1 MFKAEGISCMKMYEI
16 YTIVIVIGT
25 VVLMDLKCFF
35 RGMQLRH
42 PLLVT
47 RKPSAEYGYTKKTA

>member
-1 MFKAEGISCMKMYEI
+1 MYEI
-16 YTIVIVIGT
+16 YTIVIVIVT